1 MSHADPIA
9 AGREARIARL
19 QAAAA
24 RKRED
29 ASARARRAIIAL
41 RTRGAP
47 INFNTVSREGH
58 ISKDFLYSHADIRQ
72 QIEKQRTPRRAG
84 FSGRQGERPSTASA
98 AVQLEVVRTAVQK
111 LRVENMQLKAEN
123 AALRGEL
130 VRLRQLHR

>member
-1 MSHADPIA
+1 MSHADLRT

-19 QAAAA
+19 QAAAD

-41 RTRGAP
+41 RARGAP

-58 ISKDFLYSHADIRQ
+58 VSKDFLYNHLDIRQ

-98 AVQLEVVRTAVQK
+98 AVQLEVLRTAVQR
-111 LRVENMQLKAEN
+111 LREENIQLKAEN
-123 AALRGEL
+123 GALRGEL
-130 VRLRQLHR
+130 VRLRQLRR